1 MGNFNVYVIFKILW
15 YGWYYYFD
23 ILYISDFLFNICI
36 TFFLNIIYYII
47 ILIIK
52 ISIKCTQKNYPMKKS
67 KLIFIQFE
75 KHKLL
80 SEVVKDYVELRFD
93 ATPIFL
99 A

>member
-1 MGNFNVYVIFKILW
+1 MYNIFLE
-15 YGWYYYFD
+15 YH
-23 ILYISDFLFNICI
+23 ILYYN
-36 TFFLNIIYYII
+36 II

-52 ISIKCTQKNYPMKKS
+52 ISIKRTQKNYPMKKS
-67 KLIFIQFE
+67 KSIFIQFE

-80 SEVVKDYVELRFD
+80 SEVVKDYVGLRFD